1 MKRLFEKLVLD
12 GATASKQQ
20 RKIVGTEKHA
30 PPSNANFK
38 TYRTLWF
45 LVSLVAGI
53 SLRLSILY
61 HLFIGPDGVLY
72 CLRTI
77 FLIDIIL

>member
-30 PPSNANFK
+30 PPSVVNFK
-38 TYRTLWF
+38 TYRTL
-45 LVSLVAGI
+45 
-53 SLRLSILY
+53 
-61 HLFIGPDGVLY
+61 
-72 CLRTI
+72 
-77 FLIDIIL
+77 